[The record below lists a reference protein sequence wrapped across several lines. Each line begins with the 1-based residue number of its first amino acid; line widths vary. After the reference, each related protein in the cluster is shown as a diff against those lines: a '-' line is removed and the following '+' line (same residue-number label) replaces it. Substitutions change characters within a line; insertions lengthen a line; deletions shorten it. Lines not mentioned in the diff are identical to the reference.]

1 MSMPASNA
9 PRGSRTRGVDRRLYF
24 LIGLGTIFGIGHH
37 LDHIVRGNH
46 VGWPLIP
53 EVTVFTYTL
62 MIYPVIAIGMYLTM
76 NERVGVRYWVI
87 VLGGILFAVIIT
99 HFGPWATEPPQDV
112 IEPYESAYLGYAAFG
127 WLLGLVISLAAA
139 TTYSIYRWIVV
150 RSPSS

>member
-24 LIGLGTIFGIGHH
+24 LIGLATIFGIGHH

-62 MIYPVIAIGMYLTM
+62 MIYPLIAIGVYLTVT
-76 NERVGVRYWVI
+76 EWVGVRYWVI
-87 VLGGILFAVIIT
+87 VLGGIFFGVIIT

-112 IEPYESAYLGYAAFG
+112 IEPYESVYLGYAAVG
-127 WLLGLVISLAAA
+127 WLLGLVISLVAA
-139 TTYSIYRWIVV
+139 TTYSIHRWIVI
-150 RSPSS
+150 RRLLL